1 DLLLH
6 TRQLAGAEAQIQQA
20 LALSPDLPMAE
31 ASYGMLRVRQGRIE
45 DARPYLEKAVA
56 ANSQNYL
63 THYYYA
69 FALSSLSM
77 NEYRVVSS
85 YSREVASTMRA
96 ELKKAIALKPDF
108 PESYSLLGF
117 VNVVRNEEVDETID
131 LLKRA
136 LDISRANQ
144 RILVMLAQLH
154 IRKEQF
160 AEARQLL
167 EPIARNSP

>member
-1 DLLLH
+1 MQEQSD
-6 TRQLAGAEAQIQQA
+6 AEAPQAQIQQA

-31 ASYGMLRVRQGRIE
+31 ASYGMLRVRQGRME

-85 YSREVASTMRA
+85 YSPEVANTMRA

-117 VNVVRNEEVDETID
+117 VNAMGPFNFRPEPMPE
-131 LLKRA
+131 KSSSHR
-136 LDISRANQ
+136 RH
-144 RILVMLAQLH
+144 RRPRHAQ
-154 IRKEQF
+154 QF
-160 AEARQLL
+160 PAWLGDGVEHAAAPL
-167 EPIARNSP
+167 